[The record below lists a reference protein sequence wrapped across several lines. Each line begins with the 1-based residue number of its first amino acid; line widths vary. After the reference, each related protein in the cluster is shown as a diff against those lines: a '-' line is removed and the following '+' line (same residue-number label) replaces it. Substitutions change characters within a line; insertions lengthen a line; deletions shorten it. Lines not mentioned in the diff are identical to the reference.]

1 MSKGPEANFW
11 QSIRTNLPK
20 KCFATRIENKHGGGV
35 PDVHMV
41 WDGLPFWMELKVA
54 KSNKVNISPHQVA
67 WNMAYYAR
75 GGASFFLVK
84 RAKERDLIL
93 FRGDQGAA
101 LSSCGLSCALGS
113 RFEGLGPS
121 PLVFYYLSL
130 SLNHSRC
137 FLFKRRQIFSAFCLV
152 IRSAI
157 TSPPFS
163 SQIAQC
169 P

>member
-75 GGASFFLVK
+75 GGASFYLVK

-113 RFEGLGPS
+113 RFEGLAPLFCALRPVLEGILRPAPCALAHDSDSLDKRKEGRGP
-121 PLVFYYLSL
+121 PL
-130 SLNHSRC
+130 
-137 FLFKRRQIFSAFCLV
+137 
-152 IRSAI
+152 
-157 TSPPFS
+157 
-163 SQIAQC
+163 
-169 P
+169 